1 MNEIAKLSNRLT
13 PYITEV
19 NNLSEP
25 NINYTH
31 HQIVF
36 RFPNG
41 YGASVIRS
49 DGSYGG
55 KNGLFELMPL
65 KDGRFDTNDP
75 LGYLTPSDV
84 ERELIELLE
93 RSIDD

>member
-1 MNEIAKLSNRLT
+1 MKKITKLSDRLT

-19 NNLSEP
+19 NDLSKPNL
-25 NINYTH
+25 NYTH

-49 DGSYGG
+49 DHSYGG

-65 KDGRFDTNDP
+65 KDDRFDADDP
-75 LGYLTPSDV
+75 LGFLTPSDV
-84 ERELIELLE
+84 ESELIKLLE
-93 RSIDD
+93 RSVNG

>member
-1 MNEIAKLSNRLT
+1 MNGITKLSNRLT

-19 NNLSEP
+19 NDLSEP
-25 NINYTH
+25 TLNYTH

-55 KNGLFELMPL
+55 KMDCLNLCHLNTVSLML
-65 KDGRFDTNDP
+65 MI
-75 LGYLTPSDV
+75 L
-84 ERELIELLE
+84 
-93 RSIDD
+93 